1 MIANEI
7 LMHIRAIKKTTGDI
21 YLQDIVGVDREGNE
35 VRVEDKLADEKEDI
49 SDQVSVK
56 IQLKKLRE
64 SVYKILYGREKT
76 VITMRY
82 GLGPEME
89 EMTQREIAG
98 VLDISR
104 SYVSRIEKKALGKLR
119 KEMAEGV

>member
-1 MIANEI
+1 VIANEI